1 MNINVFLQKLLLY
14 VPVKMVPAISGIF
27 LVFFLY
33 KSFPEGQY
41 VSYSVSLF
49 CSLVAAQLCA
59 GWVGNSFIYYYS
71 GVEDRKLFVSN
82 CICVVVLIAP
92 AASTFAAIISNSF
105 IDESNV
111 FLFVWLL
118 CFSQVLFF
126 FLSSVCQAGFLVK
139 QQLVAVVLQSFAQ
152 ILLVMIFFR
161 FIEVD
166 FRYAMLASI
175 TGNILAG
182 LFMLFSILRIFGA
195 CNPFSNVE
203 LLKKHLSLLYQ
214 YGAALSPWILGMLV
228 MAGADRLAIEYYDIA
243 HGDSYLSL
251 KDLFVGGAGLLSM
264 PLLMMVHPFVI
275 QKFREGVFAIRMIES
290 SSSFLIVVF
299 SLLWCV
305 LYFVGFDFFERV
317 TGKAIGASV
326 ETVFFAFAGV
336 FLNSA
341 AVYFQKRLEVH
352 RRMKLLAGLSLLS
365 ALMSISFA
373 WVGGRFWGLFGIS
386 LGVLMAQFIYF
397 VVVVGSMY
405 KRLNLYRSFAVP
417 LLVSLLAFVSG
428 SFFYLGLQSGFSSL
442 IWWEKSIFWL
452 VGFSLVSLVSL
463 WKGVRWAEFMKA
475 TI

>member
-1 MNINVFLQKLLLY
+1 MNINIFLQKLLLY
-14 VPVKMVPAISGIF
+14 VPVKMVPAVSGIF

-41 VSYSVSLF
+41 VSYSVGLF

-71 GVEDRKLFVSN
+71 GVEDKKRFVSN
-82 CICVVVLIAP
+82 CVCVILLIAP
-92 AASTFAAIISNSF
+92 VASSLSAIISNSF
-105 IDESNV
+105 IVGSNV
-111 FLFVWLL
+111 FIYVWLL

-139 QQLVAVVLQSFAQ
+139 QQLVAVVLQSLAQ
-152 ILLVMIFFR
+152 IVLVMLFFR
-161 FIEVD
+161 LIEVN
-166 FRYAMLASI
+166 FRYALLASI
-175 TGNILAG
+175 AGYFFAG
-182 LFMLFSILRIFGA
+182 LFMLYSIFRVSGV
-195 CNPFSNVE
+195 CNPFADIG

-228 MAGADRLAIEYYDIA
+228 MAGADRLAIEYYDTA

-275 QKFREGVFAIRMIES
+275 KKFREGVFAIKMIES
-290 SSSFLIVVF
+290 SSSFLIIVF
-299 SLLWCV
+299 SLLWSV
-305 LYFVGFDFFERV
+305 LYFVGFDFFERI
-317 TGKAIGASV
+317 TGKEIGASSI
-326 ETVFFAFAGV
+326 TIFFAFAGV

-352 RRMKLLAGLSLLS
+352 RKMKLLAGLSLLS
-365 ALMSISFA
+365 ALTSICFA

-386 LGVLMAQFIYF
+386 LGVLLAQLIYF
-397 VVVVGSMY
+397 VFVVGSMY
-405 KRLNLYRSFAVP
+405 KRLDLYRSFTVP
-417 LLVSLLAFVSG
+417 LIVSLLAFVIG
-428 SFFYLGLQSGFSSL
+428 SVFYQGLQSGFSSF
-442 IWWEKSIFWL
+442 IWWERSICWL
-452 VGFSLVSLVSL
+452 VGFSIVSLVSL

-475 TI
+475 TL